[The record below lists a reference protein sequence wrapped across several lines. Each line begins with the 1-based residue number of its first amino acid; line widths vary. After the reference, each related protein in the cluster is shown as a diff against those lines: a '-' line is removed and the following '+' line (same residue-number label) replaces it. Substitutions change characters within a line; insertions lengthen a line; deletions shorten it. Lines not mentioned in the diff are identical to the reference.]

1 MTENASIVI
10 GSAGGAPEQHAPPAS
25 DSAAAGYRGRL
36 WMLARSPPR
45 ALARYDDT
53 GHDQFPAPHAPWLGA
68 LHGSGQACRAYRAV
82 RADGLGPLDLGR
94 RLGEEQVR
102 VDLPARQV
110 AGFHVAAGDQRG
122 RHGTPLSGKSYY
134 WRVEGLADVHGD
146 WRRTRKGRGALRS
159 AASWQ
164 PVRSDQHTSRKHSH
178 HVERRRGAT
187 SAGRPYP
194 ANGVERTG
202 NGAGDS
208 QRGNGKRPGHRRTSF
223 KPVAG
228 HPTATR
234 PSRKVSSTGFDGDH
248 QAWRN
253 IDGGTEE
260 VPGGTAGAVDPD
272 DVGRPSGPGVASQR
286 VPADR

>member
-1 MTENASIVI
+1 MTPPLT
-10 GSAGGAPEQHAPPAS
+10 SARQPDHEGPA
-25 DSAAAGYRGRL
+25 RT
-36 WMLARSPPR
+36 PR
-45 ALARYDDT
+45 AGPSPSPHSRSQRDAKLLILDDV
-53 GHDQFPAPHAPWLGA
+53 Q
-68 LHGSGQACRAYRAV
+68 
-82 RADGLGPLDLGR
+82 
-94 RLGEEQVR
+94 
-102 VDLPARQV
+102 
-110 AGFHVAAGDQRG
+110 HV
-122 RHGTPLSGKSYY
+122 
-134 WRVEGLADVHGD
+134 
-146 WRRTRKGRGALRS
+146 
-159 AASWQ
+159 
-164 PVRSDQHTSRKHSH
+164 
-178 HVERRRGAT
+178 
-187 SAGRPYP
+187 AGRPHP

-272 DVGRPSGPGVASQR
+272 DVGRPSEPGVASQR